1 MIITF
6 ILSLVLNVFSFITY
20 TFFAPLR
27 IFFPNVIN
35 FNGDVTGIITFV
47 ANIFNSTF
55 NFFAYFSHIA
65 TVRILFFSAVFYIF
79 TFPIIYSGIA
89 FSKFVVDLILRIIT
103 IIVSLKDKK

>member
-6 ILSLVLNVFSFITY
+6 ILSLVLTVFNFITY
-20 TFFAPLR
+20 LFFAPVR
-27 IFFPNVIN
+27 IIFPNVIN

-47 ANIFNSTF
+47 ANIFNSNF

-89 FSKFVVDLILRIIT
+89 FVKFVVDLIMRIIT
-103 IIVSLKDKK
+103 MIMSLRIK